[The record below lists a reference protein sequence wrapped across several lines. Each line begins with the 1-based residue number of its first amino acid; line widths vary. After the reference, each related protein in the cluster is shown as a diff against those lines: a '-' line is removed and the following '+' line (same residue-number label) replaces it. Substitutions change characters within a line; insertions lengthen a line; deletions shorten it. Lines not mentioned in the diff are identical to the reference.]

1 MSTAAHYVALSRRS
15 IFNTM
20 RQPQSVI
27 PSLMFPLLFLALN
40 SQALDRATTLPG
52 FPEVDSFLQF
62 MFATTVVQGTLF
74 GSIAAGADMAR
85 DIEGGFF
92 ERLIAAPASR
102 WSILVGRLAGA
113 AAFAFGQ
120 AWLFFV
126 IATPF
131 GLEVEAGL
139 PGMLGIAIACSLLA
153 AGIGAISVSFAL
165 KTGSSE
171 AVQGSFPMLF
181 ALLFLSS
188 AFFPATL
195 LTGWF
200 ETVAAV
206 NPFSVLIEGLRH
218 QVIDSFDPPRLLT
231 SMAVAAGIFAFGLS
245 VSGLALR
252 GRLADRG

>member
-15 IFNTM
+15 IFNTI
-20 RQPQSVI
+20 RQPQAVI
-27 PSLMFPLLFLALN
+27 PSLLFPLIFLALN

-52 FPEVDSFLQF
+52 FPAVDSFLQF

-74 GSIAAGADMAR
+74 GSITAGAAMAR
-85 DIEGGFF
+85 DIEDGFF
-92 ERLIAAPASR
+92 ERLLAAPASR
-102 WSILVGRLAGA
+102 SSILIGRLAGA

-120 AWLFFV
+120 AWLFFL
-126 IATPF
+126 IASPF
-131 GLEVEAGL
+131 GLDVEGGFV
-139 PGMLGIAIACSLLA
+139 GMLGIAIACSVLA
-153 AGIGAISVSFAL
+153 AGLGAISVAFAL

-188 AFFPATL
+188 AFFPRTL

-200 ETVAAV
+200 ETVASI
-206 NPFSVLIEGLRH
+206 NPFSPLIEGLRH
-218 QVIDSFDPPRLLT
+218 QVIDSFDLSRLLT
-231 SMAVAAGIFAFGLS
+231 SLVIAGAFFVVGLAI
-245 VSGLALR
+245 SGAALR